1 MENKK
6 PKCLYDTPKSCEN
19 SQCRVQNKCNGD
31 KVRPK
36 QELPQLGTK
45 EFNNLASTYFG
56 GKSKEEPKQDLEK
69 DIFENLKECLQ
80 IA

>member
-36 QELPQLGTK
+36 QEQDKNKYNEQDMQEYATFCIRCYEQGLPCII
-45 EFNNLASTYFG
+45 A
-56 GKSKEEPKQDLEK
+56 QDWFK
-69 DIFENLKECLQ
+69 IYKNK
-80 IA
+80 